1 MLTAKI
7 SKFLLLDAIGDLSFD
22 QSFNQLSSGEDHQYV
37 IDFNNAFMLI
47 GLVSIPFCQEER
59 TRTNTSSQQNTF
71 AWVLPFIPYTPFKF
85 LKDAYFGL
93 QRVFSY
99 SQSQVNKYL
108 ALDVSKKQ
116 DTLMSGFLDSKTGQP
131 KEDYDSWSI
140 ALSGH
145 GFM

>member
-1 MLTAKI
+1 M
-7 SKFLLLDAIGDLSFD
+7 
-22 QSFNQLSSGEDHQYV
+22 
-37 IDFNNAFMLI
+37 
-47 GLVSIPFCQEER
+47 
-59 TRTNTSSQQNTF
+59 SSQQNTF
-71 AWVLPFIPYTPFKF
+71 ASIIPYIPYMPFQS

-99 SQSQVNKYL
+99 SQSQVKKYL
-108 ALDVSKKQ
+108 DQDVSKKQ

-131 KEDYDSWSI
+131 KEGYSAWSI